1 MKKRDK
7 KILDK
12 QLSLTENLLS
22 KIENSKGG
30 SKTLKYIVDNNNALS
45 KVGLSGDN
53 LVKVAA
59 HGGGS
64 KTLKYIV
71 DNKNMINF
79 LEQSNEL
86 YIHIRNKKV
95 KWIRVLELISKK
107 DLSVCEE
114 EEHSYIIARK
124 ENTWDYNLTEC
135 FFQEGD
141 HSLLGDIVENHQAV
155 NPEDVLS

>member
-1 MKKRDK
+1 MKRRDK
-7 KILDK
+7 KILNK

-30 SKTLKYIVDNNNALS
+30 SKALKYIVDNTGALS
-45 KVGLSGDN
+45 KAGLAGDN

-59 HGGGS
+59 HDGAS
-64 KTLKYIV
+64 NTLKYIA
-71 DNKNMINF
+71 DNKNMIKF
-79 LEQSNEL
+79 LEHSSEL
-86 YIHIRNKKV
+86 YIHIGNKKV
-95 KWIRVLELISKK
+95 KWTQALELMSKK

-114 EEHSYIIARK
+114 EECSYIIAQR
-124 ENTWDYNLTEC
+124 ENTWDYNLTEY